1 MNVGHSS
8 GPGHPNAGLAA
19 GDTLDRYELLCPLAQ
34 GGMAAVW
41 LARLRGKHGFQKL
54 VAVKTI
60 RPEHA
65 GDQRFQAMFL
75 DEARI
80 AASITHPNVAQIMD
94 LGEENGVL
102 YLVMEWVEGDSVS
115 KLLRVV
121 QRAGQRM
128 PLGVALRILADSC
141 GGLHAAHELRDEGG
155 QLINVVHRDVSP
167 TNILLSNKGAP
178 KVIDFGI
185 AKAMGRL
192 AEETSAGVLKGKIS
206 YMSPEQ
212 ALGRSNVDRRADVWA
227 VGSILHMALAGA
239 PPFRAENEVLA
250 LHRLTSGKPPDP
262 LPPEVPPQVRAIVAR
277 TMAFNVDQRTPDCA
291 TLQAEIEGAMVACGC
306 LTSSADVGLFA
317 AHYLADSSRARQ
329 ELVQRSIAAAS
340 DRDRGGRA
348 RMHSSGTPSGFA
360 RVGQRDASSSG
371 AAGSHSGHGRSAV
384 TSSSSG
390 FMTPFANPSQPSL
403 NPARVE
409 QSFQRWNTMP
419 PPRRSG
425 AKERWIITAAVL
437 VTAMFVGVVGAIL
450 YTAVLRWHGRSHA
463 EPVVPA
469 SAAVPVVPA
478 VPADPAGPAGHAT
491 SPKE

>member
-1 MNVGHSS
+1 MNVGQPS
-8 GPGHPNAGLAA
+8 GPGHPNAGLAT

-65 GDQRFQAMFL
+65 GDERFQRMFL

-121 QRAGQRM
+121 QRAGHRM
-128 PLGVALRILADSC
+128 PLGDRACASSPMPAEGCTPPTSCATKGDSCSTWSTATSLLRISFCPARGS
-141 GGLHAAHELRDEGG
+141 
-155 QLINVVHRDVSP
+155 
-167 TNILLSNKGAP
+167 P

-250 LHRLTSGKPPDP
+250 LCTGSPRASRPIRSPPD
-262 LPPEVPPQVRAIVAR
+262 VPPQVRAIVAR

-291 TLQAEIEGAMVACGC
+291 TLQHGARRGDGR
-306 LTSSADVGLFA
+306 LRGPEQHRQTWGTSRRTTSADSA
-317 AHYLADSSRARQ
+317 RARQ

-340 DRDRGGRA
+340 DRDRGARP

-360 RVGQRDASSSG
+360 PVAPRDASSSG
-371 AAGSHSGHGRSAV
+371 AVHCGQLPQQPSGGAQQQQRVHDPVQPSERAEPERGDGRAIVPALEHPPGSATELGEGALDHHRRGAGDGDVHRRGRRDPLHGVHALARPVAAGSTIRLMPTCKV
-384 TSSSSG
+384 CDTRRPMSSS
-390 FMTPFANPSQPSL
+390 P
-403 NPARVE
+403 
-409 QSFQRWNTMP
+409 
-419 PPRRSG
+419 
-425 AKERWIITAAVL
+425 
-437 VTAMFVGVVGAIL
+437 
-450 YTAVLRWHGRSHA
+450 
-463 EPVVPA
+463 
-469 SAAVPVVPA
+469 
-478 VPADPAGPAGHAT
+478 
-491 SPKE
+491 

>member
-1 MNVGHSS
+1 VNVGQPS
-8 GPGHPNAGLAA
+8 GAGHPNAGLAA

-65 GDQRFQAMFL
+65 GDQRFQRMFL

-80 AASITHPNVAQIMD
+80 AASITHPNVAQILD

-102 YLVMEWVEGDSVS
+102 YLVMEWIDGDSLS

-121 QRAGQRM
+121 QRAGHRV
-128 PLGVALRILADSC
+128 PLGVALRILADAC
-141 GGLHAAHELRDEGG
+141 GGLHAAHELRNDSG

-167 TNILLSNKGAP
+167 TNILLSDKGSP

-227 VGSILHMALAGA
+227 AGSILHMALTGA

-262 LPPEVPPQVRAIVAR
+262 LPADVPPQVRAIVAR

-291 TLQAEIEGAMVACGC
+291 TLQAELEQAMVACSC
-306 LTSSADVGLFA
+306 PTTPADVGLFA
-317 AHYLADSSRARQ
+317 AHYLGDSARSRQ

-340 DRDRGGRA
+340 DRERGGRP
-348 RMHSSGTPSGFA
+348 RMHSAGTPSGFSP
-360 RVGQRDASSSG
+360 VVPRDASSSG
-371 AAGSHSGHGRSAV
+371 ALGAGSYSGRGSA
-384 TSSSSG
+384 SGSSSG
-390 FMTPFANPSQPSL
+390 VSSFAAASHPSMMATRLEP
-403 NPARVE
+403 
-409 QSFQRWNTMP
+409 SFQRWNTAPAGM
-419 PPRRSG
+419 S
-425 AKERWIITAAVL
+425 AKERWIVTAAVL

-450 YTAVLRWHGRSHA
+450 YTAVMRWHGSRV
-463 EPVVPA
+463 EPATTGPA
-469 SAAVPVVPA
+469 STTS
-478 VPADPAGPAGHAT
+478 AT
-491 SPKE
+491 R

>member
-1 MNVGHSS
+1 VNVGQPS
-8 GPGHPNAGLAA
+8 GPGHPNAGLTT

-65 GDQRFQAMFL
+65 GDERFQRMFL

-121 QRAGQRM
+121 QRAGHRM
-128 PLGVALRILADSC
+128 PLGIALRILADAC
-141 GGLHAAHELRDEGG
+141 GGLHAAHELRGEDG

-167 TNILLSNKGAP
+167 TNILLSTKGSP

-212 ALGRSNVDRRADVWA
+212 ALGRSNVDRRADIWA

-262 LPPEVPPQVRAIVAR
+262 LPADVPPQVRAIVAR

-291 TLQAEIEGAMVACGC
+291 TLQHELEGAMAACGV
-306 LTSSADVGLFA
+306 LTTAADVGHFA
-317 AHYLADSSRARQ
+317 AHYLADSTRARQ

-340 DRDRGGRA
+340 DRDRGARP
-348 RMHSSGTPSGFA
+348 RMHSSGTPSGFGPVA
-360 RVGQRDASSSG
+360 PRDASSSG
-371 AAGSHSGHGRSAV
+371 ALSGGSYSDRRAAV
-384 TSSSSG
+384 HNSSSG
-390 FMTPFANPSQPSL
+390 FMTPFSHPSTPSL
-403 NPARVE
+403 QAAKVE
-409 QSFQRWNTMP
+409 QSFQRWNTGAAARP
-419 PPRRSG
+419 SS

-450 YTAVLRWHGRSHA
+450 YTAFMRWHGR
-463 EPVVPA
+463 
-469 SAAVPVVPA
+469 
-478 VPADPAGPAGHAT
+478 
-491 SPKE
+491 